1 MKQVS
6 FLLLIKKEIEVEA
19 KLYPANT
26 SYHDVEWSVV
36 TDIGVESN
44 IAKIESNGKKAKI
57 IALGDGDFRVR
68 CTSKNGTNHTTLI
81 SELEMKAT
89 GLGTAYKNPYQFI
102 SAGLY
107 DYSKG
112 DLGNG
117 NERGVATSRDGET
130 HVGFRDIDFGSY
142 GSDMITIQFLHYQ
155 VRNTE

>member
-1 MKQVS
+1 M
-6 FLLLIKKEIEVEA
+6 
-19 KLYPANT
+19 
-26 SYHDVEWSVV
+26 EWSVV

-130 HVGFRDIDFGSY
+130 HVGFRDIDFGTY